1 LVGTRHVMRWDA
13 AIQRRLQNFQR
24 QQGLKPDGIAGALTL
39 MRLNDAVAIARPHLQ
54 RLGE

>member
-1 LVGTRHVMRWDA
+1 MRWDA